1 MKTRSLLAC
10 IAAGLLA
17 VAPAARAQSG
27 SADEAARRAEEKAR
41 QKAEQQLREAERQV
55 REAERQMREAER
67 QMREAERQMREA
79 EREMRDAARGIAHH
93 AGEYAAQAM
102 KKAMVVFED
111 RPRIGVILRSERDLA
126 VDAIGAEIIGVT
138 PGSPADEAGMKV
150 GDVVVRVNGERVA
163 VPGDPGQGGKKAPS
177 PAGRLQELVG
187 GLDEDEAAVI
197 EIRRGNE
204 TKTLSV
210 TPRRMGGP
218 LVGAWRG
225 MPHEAE
231 LKRLQEELTRQL
243 APAAR
248 RYVRLWRDLELTALT
263 PELGEYF
270 GATEGVLVTRAPHDP
285 ALPLKAG
292 DVIVKVGGRP
302 ASSPSAV
309 LSPLAGRRGAEP
321 VSLEVLRKG
330 KLLTLEVASSLAP
343 MPSPPEHPAS
353 PAKPQRGQS
362 M

>member
-1 MKTRSLLAC
+1 MTTGSLQVL
-10 IAAGLLA
+10 IAVGLLA
-17 VAPAARAQSG
+17 AVPWVEAQSAAG
-27 SADEAARRAEEKAR
+27 DEAARRAEEKAR
-41 QKAEQQLREAERQV
+41 AKAEQQL

-79 EREMRDAARGIAHH
+79 ERQMRDAAREAGRH

-111 RPRIGVILRSERDLA
+111 RPRIGVILRSDRDPA
-126 VDAIGAEIIGVT
+126 TDAIGAEIIGVT
-138 PGSPADEAGMKV
+138 PGGPADEAGMRV
-150 GDVVVRVNGERVA
+150 GDVIVRVNGERVA
-163 VPGDPGQGGKKAPS
+163 APGDPGQGGKKSPS

-218 LVGAWRG
+218 LVGTWHG
-225 MPHEAE
+225 LKHEAE
-231 LKRLQEELTRQL
+231 LKRLQEELSREI
-243 APAAR
+243 APRAQR
-248 RYVRLWRDLELTALT
+248 FMTLWRDLELTALT

-270 GATEGVLVTRAPHDP
+270 GATDGVLVTRAPGDGSLH
-285 ALPLKAG
+285 LKAG
-292 DVIVKVGGRP
+292 DVILKVNGRP
-302 ASSPSAV
+302 AGSPVSV
-309 LSPLAGRRGAEP
+309 LSSLAGRSGGDT
-321 VSLEVLRKG
+321 VNLEVLRKG
-330 KLLTLEVASSLAP
+330 KLISVDVEAADLSR
-343 MPSPPEHPAS
+343 PSPPEHPAS
-353 PAKPQRGQS
+353 PAPPAPPARPQGGQS